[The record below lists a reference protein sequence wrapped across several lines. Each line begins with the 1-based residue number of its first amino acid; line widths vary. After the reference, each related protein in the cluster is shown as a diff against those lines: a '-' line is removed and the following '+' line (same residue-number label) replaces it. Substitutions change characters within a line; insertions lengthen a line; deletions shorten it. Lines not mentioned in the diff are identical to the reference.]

1 MQAPFILLVEDDA
14 TLRGILAR
22 NLEARGYLVLQA
34 GTFREA
40 TDQLV
45 VRPRLLILDIALPD
59 GTGWEV
65 ARWLESISQ
74 PVPILVISG
83 HPPDAT
89 QIQRFHP
96 VAFLPKPFAI
106 QRFLALVEAHLMR
119 PAPAP
124 AH

>member
-14 TLRGILAR
+14 RLRGILAR

-74 PVPILVISG
+74 PVPIMIISG
-83 HPPDAT
+83 HPLDTT

-96 VAFLPKPFAI
+96 VACLPKPFAI
-106 QRFLALVEAHLMR
+106 QQFLALVEAHVRR

-124 AH
+124 TH